1 MSARTLDGRAVARR
15 VRQEVAEAA
24 RRLREENGIIPGLAA
39 VLVGDDPASAT
50 YVRMKGR
57 ACEEVGFHSRTVRR
71 PASMS
76 EAELLELIEEL
87 NVDPAVHGIL
97 VQLPL
102 PSQIDTRRILIA
114 VDPAKDVDGF
124 HPMNVGRIAAGDL
137 DSGFV
142 PATPAGIM
150 RLIAETGIQQKG
162 AEAVVI
168 GRSDIVGKPT
178 ALLLL
183 HAHATVT
190 ICHSRTVDLP
200 AHARRAD
207 ILVAAVGRAGVVTKE
222 MVKPGAVVIDVGT
235 NRVDDPAAERGYRLV
250 GDVEQAVAEVAGWL
264 TPVPGGVGPMTIA
277 MLLDNTLKAARR
289 TAGTPVREAA
299 ERSR

>member
-1 MSARTLDGRAVARR
+1 MSARTLDGRAVARS
-15 VRQEVAEAA
+15 VRQEVAEAVG
-24 RRLREENGIIPGLAA
+24 RLREETGVVPGLAA

-57 ACEEVGFHSRTVRR
+57 ACEEVGLHSRTVRR
-71 PASMS
+71 PASIS
-76 EAELLELIEEL
+76 EAELLGLIAEL
-87 NVDPAVHGIL
+87 NGDSAVHGIL

-102 PSQIDTRRILIA
+102 PSQIDTRRVLIA
-114 VDPAKDVDGF
+114 VDPGKDVDGF
-124 HPMNVGRIAAGDL
+124 HPVNVGRLAAGDL
-137 DSGFV
+137 ESGFV

-190 ICHSRTVDLP
+190 ICHSRTVDLA

-207 ILVAAVGRAGVVTKE
+207 ILVAAVGRAGVVTK
-222 MVKPGAVVIDVGT
+222 
-235 NRVDDPAAERGYRLV
+235 
-250 GDVEQAVAEVAGWL
+250 
-264 TPVPGGVGPMTIA
+264 
-277 MLLDNTLKAARR
+277 
-289 TAGTPVREAA
+289 
-299 ERSR
+299 

>member
-1 MSARTLDGRAVARR
+1 MSARTLDGRAVARS
-15 VRQEVAEAA
+15 VRREVAEAVG
-24 RRLREENGIIPGLAA
+24 RLREETGVVPGLAA

-57 ACEEVGFHSRTVRR
+57 ACEEVGLHSRTVRR
-71 PASMS
+71 PASIS
-76 EAELLELIEEL
+76 EAELLGLIAEL
-87 NVDPAVHGIL
+87 NGDSAVHGIL

-102 PSQIDTRRILIA
+102 PSQIDTRRVLIA
-114 VDPAKDVDGF
+114 VDPGKDVDGF
-124 HPMNVGRIAAGDL
+124 HPVNVGRLAAGDL
-137 DSGFV
+137 ESGFV

-190 ICHSRTVDLP
+190 ICHSRTVDLA

-222 MVKPGAVVIDVGT
+222 MVKTGAVVIDVGT
-235 NRVDDPAAERGYRLV
+235 NRVDDPASERGYRLV
-250 GDVEQAVAEVAGWL
+250 GDVDPAVAEVAGWL

-289 TAGTPVREAA
+289 TAGKPVRQAV

>member
-1 MSARTLDGRAVARR
+1 MSARTLDGRAVARS
-15 VRQEVAEAA
+15 VRQEVAEAVG
-24 RRLREENGIIPGLAA
+24 RLREETGVVPGLAA

-57 ACEEVGFHSRTVRR
+57 ACEEVGLHSRTVRR
-71 PASMS
+71 PASIS
-76 EAELLELIEEL
+76 EAELLGLIAEL
-87 NVDPAVHGIL
+87 NGDSAVHGIL

-102 PSQIDTRRILIA
+102 PSQIDTRRVLIA
-114 VDPAKDVDGF
+114 VDPGKDVDGF
-124 HPMNVGRIAAGDL
+124 HPVNVGRLAAGDL
-137 DSGFV
+137 ESGFV

-183 HAHATVT
+183 RAHATVT
-190 ICHSRTVDLP
+190 ICHSRTVDLA

-222 MVKPGAVVIDVGT
+222 MVKTGAVVIDVGT
-235 NRVDDPAAERGYRLV
+235 NRVDDPASERGYRLV
-250 GDVEQAVAEVAGWL
+250 GDVDPAVAEVAGWL

-289 TAGTPVREAA
+289 TAGKPVRQAV

>member
-1 MSARTLDGRAVARR
+1 MSARTLDGRTVARR

-24 RRLREENGIIPGLAA
+24 TRLREENGIIPGLAA

-87 NVDPAVHGIL
+87 NVDPAVHGML

-114 VDPAKDVDGF
+114 VDPTKDVDGF
-124 HPMNVGRIAAGDL
+124 HPMNVGRITAGDL

-250 GDVEQAVAEVAGWL
+250 GDVEQAVADVAGWL

>member
-1 MSARTLDGRAVARR
+1 MSARTLDGRAVARG
-15 VRQEVAEAA
+15 VRQEVAEGAA
-24 RRLREENGIIPGLAA
+24 RLREETGVVPGLAA

-50 YVRMKGR
+50 YVRTKGK
-57 ACEEVGFHSRTVRR
+57 ACEEVGLHSRTVRR
-71 PASMS
+71 PASIS
-76 EAELLELIEEL
+76 EAELLGLIEEL
-87 NVDPAVHGIL
+87 NGDPAVHGIL

-102 PSQIDTRRILIA
+102 PPQIDGRRVLIA
-114 VDPAKDVDGF
+114 VDPGKDVDGF
-124 HPMNVGRIAAGDL
+124 HPVNVGRLAAGDL
-137 DSGFV
+137 ESGYV

-150 RLIAETGIQQKG
+150 RLLAETGIPMKG

-207 ILVAAVGRAGVVTKE
+207 ILVAAVGRAGTVTKE
-222 MVKPGAVVIDVGT
+222 MVKPGAAVIDVGT
-235 NRVDDPAAERGYRLV
+235 NRLDDPASERGYRLV
-250 GDVEQAVAEVAGWL
+250 GDVDPAVAVVAGWL

-289 TAGTPVREAA
+289 AARAPVREA
-299 ERSR
+299 EPSR

>member
-1 MSARTLDGRAVARR
+1 MSARTLDGRAVARD
-15 VRQEVAEAA
+15 VRQAVAREAA
-24 RRLREENGIIPGLAA
+24 RLSEETGIVPGLAA

-50 YVRMKGR
+50 YVRMKGK
-57 ACEEVGFHSRTVRR
+57 ACEEAGFVSRTVRR
-71 PASMS
+71 PASIS
-76 EAELLELIEEL
+76 EAGVLELVAEL
-87 NVDPAVHGIL
+87 NGDPAIHGLL

-102 PSQIDTRRILIA
+102 PPQIDTRRVLIA
-114 VDPAKDVDGF
+114 VDPGKDVDGF
-124 HPMNVGRIAAGDL
+124 HPLNVGRLVAGDL
-137 DSGFV
+137 ETGFV

-150 RLIAETGIQQKG
+150 RLVAATGIQPKG

-190 ICHSRTVDLP
+190 ICHSRTADLA
-200 AHARRAD
+200 AHVRRAD

-222 MVKPGAVVIDVGT
+222 MVKPGATVIDVGM
-235 NRVDDPAAERGYRLV
+235 NRIEDPAVERGYRLV
-250 GDVEQAVAEVAGWL
+250 GDVDPAVGEVAGWL

-289 TAGTPVREAA
+289 ARAGIATVA
-299 ERSR
+299 ERPS